1 MLLMIGVD
9 LAKPFPLKLL
19 VDNVLGDQPIPDPIA
34 MLPGADT
41 PKGLLAWVAAATV
54 ALFLIQTLLDM
65 VSSYAATALGQRM
78 TFDLGAELFLHV
90 QRLSLRFHSDRAVGD
105 TIARVTGD
113 TYAAQTIVLGVL
125 LPVLQAVVMLVA
137 MFVVMW
143 ALQPT
148 LTLMAL
154 GVVPFLFVVIAWL
167 GDPIRR
173 RSREQRDLE
182 GELTAVVQRAL
193 TGIPAVQAF
202 TREEIE
208 HARFRHYADRT
219 ITAYMKATFAGL
231 WFQLFAGLVT
241 ALGTAAILYV
251 GGRLALEGKM
261 STGSIIVFI
270 TYLAS
275 FYGPLN
281 TLAHTFSTLQQ
292 AGGSADRVIELLDT
306 PLDID
311 DHPGAVEVDVGGP
324 IRYEHVTYGY
334 LPERP
339 VLHDVSPEAH
349 PGQVIAIVGPTGAGK
364 TTLVD
369 MLLRFFDPWTG
380 RVTIDGHDVR
390 DIKLRCLRQ
399 QIAIVL
405 QDPFIFP
412 LSLAENI
419 AYGRGG
425 RLSGGDRPLDA
436 TRAEIEAAARAANA
450 HDFIMSLPDGYETVV
465 GEGGATLSGGER
477 QRISIARA
485 FFKDAPVLILD
496 EPTSALDARTEV
508 QLLDALERLMRART
522 TFVIAHRLSTI
533 RNADVILG
541 LDHGRIVERGT
552 HDELLASGGLYARLY
567 EAQAN
572 IVRHAAS
579 EEGAASS

>member
-306 PLDID
+306 PVDIED
-311 DHPGAVEVDVGGP
+311 RPGAVEVDVGGP
-324 IRYEHVTYGY
+324 IRYENVTYGY

-339 VLHDVSPEAH
+339 VLHDISLEAH
-349 PGQVIAIVGPTGAGK
+349 PGQVVAIVGPTGAGK

-496 EPTSALDARTEV
+496 EPTSALDARTEL